1 MNSTAHRAKAL
12 AEVASHFA
20 LLGSVSADEFLET
33 VALELGHAE
42 ILDGFRPYGPHF
54 SKAIPSSTIL
64 HIVSGNTPHAALQS
78 LLRGLLLGAHN
89 LVKLPNGGLPE
100 VDRFVSLLP
109 DDLRRQVVLSEE
121 LPDDWLRQARA
132 WVVFGR
138 DETISHF
145 RALVGPDVLLEAH
158 PHRVSLGLV
167 FADPHGASA
176 RHAARDASL
185 FDQRGCL
192 SPHDFY
198 VQGDARNYAATL
210 AVEMARQEAINP
222 RGPLTPSE
230 AAEIHSLRTS
240 LRFRAASDPRV
251 QLWESDGNTAW
262 TVIYEEDP
270 AFTASCLNRVVY
282 VKPLPADLPTALGPA
297 RTWVGAIG
305 IWPATPD
312 HAEIAATLTP
322 SRICP
327 LGTMQDPPWTWHQEG
342 RQTLAPFVRWVDFE
356 SDLR

>member
-1 MNSTAHRAKAL
+1 MNTTAQRAKAL
-12 AEVASHFA
+12 AAVARHFP
-20 LLGSVSADEFLET
+20 LLGPVSTEDLLET

-54 SKAIPSSTIL
+54 SKAIPYPTIL

-78 LLRGLLLGAHN
+78 LLRGLLLGVHN
-89 LVKLPNGGLPE
+89 LVKLPTGGLPE
-100 VDRFVSLLP
+100 VDRFVTLLP
-109 DDLRRQVVLSEE
+109 EELRRRVVLSEE
-121 LPDDWLRQARA
+121 LPDDWLRHAKA

-145 RALVGPDVLLEAH
+145 RAQAGPDVLLEAH

-167 FADPHGASA
+167 FADPGRTSA

-185 FDQRGCL
+185 FDQQGCL

-198 VQGDARNYAATL
+198 VQEDARGYAAAL
-210 AVEMARQEAINP
+210 VQEMARQETENP
-222 RGPLTPSE
+222 RRPLTPSE
-230 AAEIHSLRTS
+230 ASEIHSLRSS
-240 LRFRAASDPRV
+240 LRFRAASDRRV
-251 QLWESDGNTAW
+251 QLWESEGGTAW

-270 AFTASCLNRVVY
+270 AFRPSCLNRVVY
-282 VKPLPADLPTALGPA
+282 VKPLPADLPAVLGPA
-297 RTWVGAIG
+297 LPWVGAVG

-312 HAEIAATLTP
+312 HAEIAATLSP

-327 LGTMQDPPWTWHQEG
+327 LGTMQAPPWTWHQEG